1 MCCKKSSPAPSGWAA
16 TSSVQSL
23 NPPCEKNQF
32 FTQKGAQKSTSIDW
46 ANKKANRTWHL
57 LRGAWKWQC
66 FAWCGSSSRRAL
78 RLHHQPP
85 VGTQYCTALQRCCWL
100 LRRTR
105 ESEQR
110 PPDDHLCRS
119 SPRHSTAYTTTTSL
133 SRSGRYCESS
143 TLDEC
148 STWQRR
154 NRDKRD
160 QRNEENINRPVQGR
174 GVAAGV
180 TYNMITHKRMSDIWY
195 STAISIMN
203 QYLSLPNGFMT
214 VSQCPVHLYH
224 LPLKSAIHQSKEK
237 NCLTI

>member
-1 MCCKKSSPAPSGWAA
+1 MAVLCLVQQQKSSAFA
-16 TSSVQSL
+16 SSVSCWCPGL
-23 NPPCEKNQF
+23 
-32 FTQKGAQKSTSIDW
+32 A
-46 ANKKANRTWHL
+46 L
-57 LRGAWKWQC
+57 LHA
-66 FAWCGSSSRRAL
+66 AL
-78 RLHHQPP
+78 RCSVAGFAAQAHQ
-85 VGTQYCTALQRCCWL
+85 
-100 LRRTR
+100 R

-119 SPRHSTAYTTTTSL
+119 SPRHRMAYASTTSL

-143 TLDEC
+143 TLNEC

-160 QRNEENINRPVQGR
+160 QRNEKNINRPVQGR

>member
-1 MCCKKSSPAPSGWAA
+1 MWHSM
-16 TSSVQSL
+16 
-23 NPPCEKNQF
+23 
-32 FTQKGAQKSTSIDW
+32 
-46 ANKKANRTWHL
+46 WHL
-57 LRGAWKWQC
+57 LNFSPASKHTCKVQQHASSASC
-66 FAWCGSSSRRAL
+66 WC
-78 RLHHQPP
+78 P
-85 VGTQYCTALQRCCWL
+85 VLQRCCWL

-143 TLDEC
+143 TLNEC
-148 STWQRR
+148 SAWQRR

-160 QRNEENINRPVQGR
+160 QRNEKNINRPVQGR

-214 VSQCPVHLYH
+214 VS
-224 LPLKSAIHQSKEK
+224 
-237 NCLTI
+237 